1 MLATLTDA
9 PPAGTSWAYELKY
22 DGFRALCAIVD
33 GSIEMWSRNELDLA
47 PRFPAV
53 AAALSKLK
61 LPDVVLDGEIVVLDE
76 KGAPRFQL
84 LQQGDRREIL
94 VVFDILWLDGKD
106 LRNLTYD
113 ERRAILEKALK
124 RPPAAIKVSE
134 KISTTGEAALE
145 RAKKAGWEGIIAKRR
160 SSVYEPRRSKE
171 WLKIKAINEQE
182 LIVVG
187 WNPSTASDREIGSL
201 HLAVMGDD
209 GALHYAGKVGTGFS
223 AKQRLWWKNELS
235 KDVVPQTMVKDAPRE
250 RVATWVKPRFVVQ
263 VAFTEWTADNRLRHP
278 AFLGMREDKAVSE
291 VVRERVSRVGG
302 GESEMKI
309 KPKATKNAPVAKAST
324 AKSSKKPLSTKSAQP
339 RSDTRHP
346 TPDTRVT
353 LTNPDR
359 VLYPRD
365 GITKQDV
372 ADYYAA
378 VSEPMIRALRDRPL
392 ALEHW
397 NEGIDK
403 PSWFHQDVGRG
414 AQPWLT
420 TIETPTRTTV
430 HKSVKH
436 LVVDRPETLRWLA
449 QMSVLTIH
457 MWASRGAAL
466 DEPDWLVFD
475 LDPAKGKGIEQ
486 AIDAAIIVRRLLDNL
501 RLPSIPKTSG
511 KRGIHVFIPMAGG
524 YTHEE
529 ANEFACS
536 ISAAVAS
543 KVPEFTME
551 RSLTKRRGRLYLDC
565 MQNAYGKTVVAP
577 YSLRAI
583 DGAPVSAPL
592 KWDEVTKKLDPKKY
606 NLRTMPERLA
616 KVGDLFARVFEE
628 RVKLPEL
635 K

>member
-1 MLATLTDA
+1 MLATLTET
-9 PPAGTSWAYELKY
+9 PPAGESWAYELKY
-22 DGFRALCAIVD
+22 DGFRAVCAIVD
-33 GSIEMWSRNELDLA
+33 GSIAMWSRNELDLA

-61 LPDVVLDGEIVVLDE
+61 VPEVVIDGEIVVLDE
-76 KGAPRFQL
+76 QGAPRFQL

-94 VVFDILWLDGKD
+94 IVFDILWLDGKD

-113 ERRAILEKALK
+113 ERRNILEKTLK
-124 RPPAAIKVSE
+124 RTPAAIKVSE
-134 KISTTGEAALE
+134 KITTSGAEALE
-145 RAKKAGWEGIIAKRR
+145 RAKKSGWEGIIAKRR

-187 WNPSTASDREIGSL
+187 WNPSTASSREIGSL

-223 AKQRLWWKNELS
+223 AKQRVWWKDELS
-235 KDVVPQTMVKDAPRE
+235 KDVVPVNLVKDAPRE

-278 AFLGMREDKAVSE
+278 SFLGMREDKEVGE
-291 VVRERVSRVGG
+291 VVKETVSTRSRGAAEKTKPTSASPRLRV
-302 GESEMKI
+302 K
-309 KPKATKNAPVAKAST
+309 T
-324 AKSSKKPLSTKSAQP
+324 SSAENT
-339 RSDTRHP
+339 
-346 TPDTRVT
+346 VT

-359 VLYPRD
+359 ILYPRD

-397 NEGIDK
+397 NEWIDK

-414 AQPWLT
+414 AQPWLS
-420 TIETPTRTTV
+420 TIETPLRTAN
-430 HKSVKH
+430 KSVKH
-436 LVVDRPETLRWLA
+436 LVVDKPETLRWLA

-501 RLPSIPKTSG
+501 RLPSVPKTSG
-511 KRGIHVFIPMAGG
+511 KRGIHVFIPLAGG
-524 YTHEE
+524 YTHEQ

-536 ISAAVAS
+536 ISAAIAA

-551 RSLTKRRGRLYLDC
+551 RALNKRRGRLYLDC

-592 KWDEVTKKLDPKKY
+592 KWEEVTKKLDPKKF
-606 NLRTMPERLA
+606 NLRTMPNRLA
-616 KVGDLFARVFEE
+616 NVGDLFARIFEE

>member
-1 MLATLTDA
+1 MATKRSTPETLLRRVFPPMLATLTDA
-9 PPAGTSWAYELKY
+9 PPAGDDWAYELKY
-22 DGFRALCAIVD
+22 DGFRAVCAIV
-33 GSIEMWSRNELDLA
+33 GGGIAMWSRNELDLA

-61 LPDVVLDGEIVVLDE
+61 GPEMVIDGEIVVLDE
-76 KGAPRFQL
+76 QGAPRFQL

-94 VVFDILWLDGKD
+94 IVFDILWLDGDD
-106 LRNLTYD
+106 LRGRTYD
-113 ERRAILEKALK
+113 ERRRILEKTLK
-124 RPPAAIKVSE
+124 RTPAAIKVSE
-134 KISTTGEAALE
+134 KITTSGVEALE
-145 RAKKAGWEGIIAKRR
+145 RAKKSGWEGIIAKRR

-187 WNPSTASDREIGSL
+187 WNPSTASAREIGSL

-223 AKQRLWWKNELS
+223 AKQRVWWKDELS
-235 KDVVPQTMVKDAPRE
+235 KDVVPVNLVKDAPRE

-278 AFLGMREDKAVSE
+278 SFLGMREDKEVGE
-291 VVRERVSRVGG
+291 VVKETVATRSRGVAEKTKPTSASPRLRV
-302 GESEMKI
+302 
-309 KPKATKNAPVAKAST
+309 
-324 AKSSKKPLSTKSAQP
+324 KKPSAEN
-339 RSDTRHP
+339 T
-346 TPDTRVT
+346 VI

-359 VLYPRD
+359 ILYPRD

-414 AQPWLT
+414 APPWVSS
-420 TIETPTRTTV
+420 IETPTRTAN
-430 HKSVKH
+430 KSIKH
-436 LVVDRPETLRWLA
+436 LVVDKPETLRWLA

-466 DEPDWLVFD
+466 EEPDWLVFD

-501 RLPSIPKTSG
+501 YLPSIPKTSG
-511 KRGIHVFIPMAGG
+511 KRGIHVFIPLAGG

-551 RSLTKRRGRLYLDC
+551 RALNKRRGRLYLDC

-592 KWDEVTKKLDPKKY
+592 KWEEVTKKLDPKKF
-606 NLRTMPERLA
+606 NLRTMPNRLA
-616 KVGDLFARVFEE
+616 KVGDLFARIFEE